1 MESCTQITNQLML
14 KGIEKGVSKN
24 VVSSPLSINAVLNM
38 LVAGLTGDSLKQML
52 GFLGSKNVDEI
63 NSKSRQM
70 MAMLRGGDG
79 PVFTMVNGAWA
90 DQRFPLVP
98 KYKEEVLKGI
108 FKCEANNVDFQ
119 TKANQVVDEINLW
132 ADAASR
138 GLIKNILQRGSVPID
153 TTLIFANGLY
163 FKGIWENKFDPV
175 RTRDRKFYLLNGDNV
190 SVPFMSDI
198 IEKYYYGAFDGF
210 KVLKKPYA
218 SRQPNNFSMY
228 FFLPDERDGLQNLL
242 GKFNSDSGFLNEEYF
257 ELTKERLEE
266 FWIPKFKFSFD
277 FDFSEVMDDMGESL
291 SIIKNP
297 RDLSEMVHNSEDVP
311 FFTLNMLQK
320 AYIAV
325 DENGTEASAYA
336 QLRGGGA
343 PPPSGCRF
351 VADHPFVFMIREE
364 RSGQFSSVE
373 IELRA
378 LVSVLASG
386 KEATVIGFY
395 SPKCRLCH
403 TLLKFVLE
411 VEKRNSESLNIVMA
425 DAENDN

>member
-24 VVSSPLSINAVLNM
+24 IVSSPLSINAVLNM

-79 PVFTMVNGAWA
+79 PVFTMYPIKFCRTRYVFALPA
-90 DQRFPLVP
+90 PYP
-98 KYKEEVLKGI
+98 YPYPYP
-108 FKCEANNVDFQ
+108 
-119 TKANQVVDEINLW
+119 ANQVVDEINLW

-138 GLIKNILQRGSVPID
+138 GLIKNILQCGSVPID

-163 FKGIWENKFDPV
+163 FKGIWENKFDAA
-175 RTRDRKFYLLNGDNV
+175 RTKDRKFYLLNGDNV

-198 IEKYYYGAFDGF
+198 VEKYYYGAFDGF

-242 GKFNSDSGFLNEEYF
+242 GKFNSDSRFLNEEYF
-257 ELTKERLEE
+257 ELTKERLDE

-297 RDLSEMVHNSEDVP
+297 RDLSEMVHNSEDIP
-311 FFTLNMLQK
+311 FFTLNML
-320 AYIAV
+320 
-325 DENGTEASAYA
+325 
-336 QLRGGGA
+336 
-343 PPPSGCRF
+343 
-351 VADHPFVFMIREE
+351 
-364 RSGQFSSVE
+364 
-373 IELRA
+373 
-378 LVSVLASG
+378 
-386 KEATVIGFY
+386 
-395 SPKCRLCH
+395 
-403 TLLKFVLE
+403 
-411 VEKRNSESLNIVMA
+411 
-425 DAENDN
+425 

>member
-14 KGIEKGVSKN
+14 KEIEKRVSKN
-24 VVSSPLSINAVLNM
+24 IVSSPLSINAVLNM

-63 NSKSRQM
+63 NSKSRQV

-90 DQRFPLVP
+90 DQHFPLVP

-119 TKANQVVDEINLW
+119 TKANQVVDEINSW

-163 FKGIWENKFDPV
+163 FKGTWENKFDPA
-175 RTRDRKFYLLNGDNV
+175 RTKERKFYLLNGDNV

-198 IEKYYYGAFDGF
+198 TEKYYYGAFDGF
-210 KVLKKPYA
+210 K
-218 SRQPNNFSMY
+218 
-228 FFLPDERDGLQNLL
+228 
-242 GKFNSDSGFLNEEYF
+242 
-257 ELTKERLEE
+257 
-266 FWIPKFKFSFD
+266 
-277 FDFSEVMDDMGESL
+277 
-291 SIIKNP
+291 
-297 RDLSEMVHNSEDVP
+297 
-311 FFTLNMLQK
+311 
-320 AYIAV
+320 V

-343 PPPSGCRF
+343 PPLSGCRF

-364 RSGQFSSVE
+364 RSDTESGNMSYKVPISDVERAVVHEAHALALAMRNEGSS
-373 IELRA
+373 
-378 LVSVLASG
+378 SS
-386 KEATVIGFY
+386 
-395 SPKCRLCH
+395 
-403 TLLKFVLE
+403 
-411 VEKRNSESLNIVMA
+411 
-425 DAENDN
+425 